1 MQSSIFLILFHNR
14 RWTNNNGDSVVM
26 QKTGNGSYTTHG
38 ENNFLP
44 VQYYFDLINNGTI
57 IIANNGYFSAK
68 ITQIDAKWS
77 NYTKQLT
84 LTFQV
89 NKQHIHQKGW
99 QEDQVPKSMPG
110 NEDESESHSN
120 SNANSNSN

>member
-1 MQSSIFLILFHNR
+1 MHK
-14 RWTNNNGDSVVM
+14 TDNG
-26 QKTGNGSYTTHG
+26 NYTTHG

-44 VQYYFDLINNGTI
+44 IQYYFDLINNDTI
-57 IIANNGYFSAK
+57 IVGNSGYFSAQ
-68 ITQIDAKWS
+68 ITQIDSKWS

-89 NKQHIHQKGW
+89 
-99 QEDQVPKSMPG
+99 PKSIPG